1 MTPSG
6 DDIWLLLSNASA
18 AHGSQVSFGLKV
30 RPADVVEAEPTAPG
44 SLLEHSEMKRRAV
57 KAESA
62 VPASGAAAPSP
73 DDIPVVHVPK
83 RPRTQK
89 LSELDDLDLGPAP
102 NVVDAATMQAEA
114 PSNSAPPTSDTA
126 PRGTEGVER
135 IGSGELS
142 SKAEHTPGANRDFDE
157 MPPPAPPAAAARR
170 MPSLPRLG
178 LHINIPHSNPGTPS
192 E

>member
-1 MTPSG
+1 M
-6 DDIWLLLSNASA
+6 AFVVERSA

-44 SLLEHSEMKRRAV
+44 SRLEHSEMKRRAV

-114 PSNSAPPTSDTA
+114 PSNNAPPTSDTA

-142 SKAEHTPGANRDFDE
+142 SKAEHTPGAN
-157 MPPPAPPAAAARR
+157 PPAAAARR